1 MKKNKIIKKLLVL
14 SLAAS
19 MLFSQTAVFAEKPLP
34 KRAEVG
40 EAYKWQLEDIYK
52 TNEDFK
58 SDVKKLREEYIP
70 KLKAFKGKLNSATQ
84 LANYFKLDEEA
95 SYIIEKVYMYPNL
108 MSDLDQS
115 NATATE
121 LVGMA
126 TGVYNEYLAATSF
139 TTPEI
144 LNLDSK
150 KLENLKKD
158 KKLAVYSHHLDALIK
173 KKEHILSEK
182 EETLLAL
189 AGELSETPNDIF
201 DKVTLADFQKAKVKD
216 KEGKEIVLTNSAYR
230 KILES
235 DDRDFRKRAALA
247 RGESYKKVNNTL
259 AATYAG
265 EIKKNIFFAKA
276 RGYNSALES
285 SLAAENISKEIYE
298 NLVNAVNKNLAP
310 LHKYYAVKK
319 DVLGYDELHG
329 YDNSVSLV
337 KDYKLEYTYDE
348 AVAMILEALKPLG
361 EEYLN
366 QFKEGIESR
375 WLDVYEDDKKYT
387 GGYNWGPYGVHPYI
401 LLNYDNSLDSALT
414 LAHEMGHALNSVYSD
429 KKQAYINADYS
440 IFTAEVA
447 STANELLVMDYL
459 IKNAKSDDEKLYLL
473 NKQIENIRGTVYTQ
487 VMFSE
492 FEQKSHELVE
502 AGKALSPEVLNNL
515 WMDIMKKYY
524 GESYTFDETSKY
536 GWSRIP
542 HFYMNFYVYKY
553 ATSISAANELVKNI
567 VDEKD
572 GATDKYLE
580 FLAAGGSDYPV
591 EILKKAGV
599 DMSKTEAVDNILVY
613 FNDLVNQWEELLKK
627 QNQEKSV
634 QKDVKSA

>member
-1 MKKNKIIKKLLVL
+1 MKKNKIIKKLLAL
-14 SLAAS
+14 SLATT
-19 MLFSQTAVFAEKPLP
+19 MIFSQMTVFADKPLP

-40 EAYKWQLEDIYK
+40 DAYKWKLEDIYS

-58 SDVKKLREEYIP
+58 SDVKKLREEYVP
-70 KLKAFKGKLNSATQ
+70 KLKEFKGKLNSAEN
-84 LANYFKLDEEA
+84 LAKYFKLDEEA

-108 MSDLDQS
+108 MADLDQS
-115 NATATE
+115 NNTATE
-121 LVGMA
+121 LVGIA
-126 TGVYNEYLAATSF
+126 QGVYNEYLAAISF
-139 TTPEI
+139 ATPEI
-144 LNLDSK
+144 LKLDTNK
-150 KLENLKKD
+150 IEKLKGD
-158 KKLAVYSHHLDALIK
+158 KKLSVYSHYLDSIMEQ
-173 KKEHILSEK
+173 KEHILSEK
-182 EETLLAL
+182 EEAILAL
-189 AGELSETPNDIF
+189 AGELSGSPRNIF
-201 DKVTLADFQKAKVKD
+201 DKVTLADFEKGRVTDKD
-216 KEGKEIVLTNSAYR
+216 GNEVVLTSSAYS
-230 KILES
+230 KILKS
-235 DDRDFRKRAALA
+235 SDRDYRKRASEA

-259 AATYAG
+259 AATYES

-276 RGYNSALES
+276 RGYESALEA
-285 SLAAENISKEIYE
+285 SLAAENISKDIYE
-298 NLVNAVNKNLAP
+298 NLVSAVNKNLAP

-319 DVLGYDELHG
+319 QALGYDELHG
-329 YDNSVSLV
+329 YDNWVSLV

-348 AVAMILEALKPLG
+348 AVEMIMEGLKPLG
-361 EEYLN
+361 DEYLSK
-366 QFKEGIESR
+366 FKEGIENR

-401 LLNYDNSLDSALT
+401 LLNYDNTLDSALT

-429 KKQAYINADYS
+429 EKQAYINADYS

-459 IKNAKSDDEKLYLL
+459 ISNAKSDDEKLYLI

-492 FEQKSHELVE
+492 FEQRAHELVE
-502 AGKALSPEVLNNL
+502 SGNALSPEVLNNL
-515 WMDIMKKYY
+515 WLDIMKKYY

-567 VDEKD
+567 VDGKE

-591 EILKKAGV
+591 DILKDAGV
-599 DMSKTEAVDNILVY
+599 DMTKTDAVDNILVY
-613 FNDLVNQWEELLKK
+613 FNDLVNQWEELIKK
-627 QNQEKSV
+627 QDKAVDTASTEKS
-634 QKDVKSA
+634 A